1 MFSTTSL
8 LCALLLSSPAFGYPE
23 TFEKR
28 SSSSSFSGT
37 CDQIAKAVSN
47 ASQVF
52 YPPSTQYVSD
62 NFHYALSSSQ
72 VSACSVEPGTAG
84 DVSIILSILG
94 STRTPF
100 AVKGGGHSTN
110 PGFSSTS
117 GVEIAM
123 TRFNETKFNS
133 EDGTVEVGPG
143 LTWDQVYTAL
153 NSTGVNVVG
162 GRVPGIGVGG
172 LTLGG
177 GYSYL
182 SSQYGLTIDNIAGYE
197 LVLPNGTI
205 KTVTSQDEDLW
216 FGLRGGLNSF
226 GVVTKFILNS
236 HPQSEIW
243 AGVIVYAGDQLDA
256 IKEAYVE
263 FQQVNDTKA
272 AILINLGYGSGQFT
286 TTLIVFYDAPTPP
299 PGLFDGFLAIPA
311 IENTVSTSSFSDL
324 ILSFDSPLSIGGL
337 QSMYYSGVPVKQYSP
352 AIIDAFKNQTIYWG
366 TKLEAL
372 DNNASVV
379 TTLEQFSSTL
389 FSYGS
394 DSAYPP
400 DRSQVF
406 LPSNINYAWSNASLD
421 ATMADMLR
429 QHTEQA
435 RAAVIA
441 DGQNISQA
449 AVYVN
454 YALFS
459 TPLEDI
465 YGANLP
471 RLRAIRAEIDPED
484 VMD

>member
-1 MFSTTSL
+1 
-8 LCALLLSSPAFGYPE
+8 
-23 TFEKR
+23 
-28 SSSSSFSGT
+28 
-37 CDQIAKAVSN
+37 
-47 ASQVF
+47 
-52 YPPSTQYVSD
+52 
-62 NFHYALSSSQ
+62 
-72 VSACSVEPGTAG
+72 
-84 DVSIILSILG
+84 
-94 STRTPF
+94 
-100 AVKGGGHSTN
+100 
-110 PGFSSTS
+110 
-117 GVEIAM
+117 
-123 TRFNETKFNS
+123 
-133 EDGTVEVGPG
+133 
-143 LTWDQVYTAL
+143 
-153 NSTGVNVVG
+153 
-162 GRVPGIGVGG
+162 
-172 LTLGG
+172 
-177 GYSYL
+177 
-182 SSQYGLTIDNIAGYE
+182 
-197 LVLPNGTI
+197 
-205 KTVTSQDEDLW
+205 VTSQDEDLW

-484 VMD
+484 VMGLAGGFKF